1 MDLYLLQTYIGSG
14 KWKISKVTTDRE
26 EASLWDMCGDENA
39 ILKLTLADMSE
50 GRILFMDIDRG
61 LWTFSGEDKDKL
73 DVLSP
78 SSLPVVNH
86 VVNGKGSVNILLSEK
101 TA

>member
-1 MDLYLLQTYIGSG
+1 MDLYLLQKYIGSG
-14 KWKISKVTTDRE
+14 KWKIYNVTTDRE

-39 ILKLTLADMSE
+39 ILKLTLSTMSE
-50 GRILFMDIDRG
+50 GRILFMDIARG
-61 LWTFSGEDKDKL
+61 LWAFSGEEKDKL

-86 VVNGKGSVNILLSEK
+86 VVNLDGGVNILLSDK